1 MTAADTPT
9 GRVAQRQVD
18 KFEQRRRE
26 LADAALQTLSELG
39 YARTSLREIAQNSP
53 FSHGVLHYYFR
64 DKVDLITYCVRQY
77 KTECVHRYDD
87 IVAGSTTAEQLSRD
101 FGARLAETMVE
112 DAAMHRL
119 WYDLRA
125 QALFEDSFRS
135 DVLEI
140 DAVLDAQ
147 TVEHPDEVL
156 GGEVAGGRLGVRAAA
171 QPTGRRVDGG
181 DPAAQRGE
189 GVGQRLAVGV
199 VEVHG
204 ELVDADPGGDA
215 RVQHGVDV
223 AGGAGADRVAEGD
236 LRAPALEEPGGHRGD
251 LGGRDRALPGIAPA
265 HRHVTA
271 HGQPGLTGP
280 LQHRREHLELGVEC
294 PVEVALG
301 ERLGGAGEHRDVR
314 EPGGDGPV
322 QPALVRHEH
331 RVVDAVAPF
340 QHGDQLLGVGELG
353 HPLRVHEAGGF
364 QRGEPGVGEPAQE
377 LRLHRDRNDRLLV
390 LQSVARAD
398 LVDGDALRQA
408 VRRHPHGQRPGRLAG
423 HPRPPLPGRAG
434 ATNGP

>member
-18 KFEQRRRE
+18 KFDQRRRE

-140 DAVLDAQ
+140 DAVLEQMIWRVVRRCAD
-147 TVEHPDEVL
+147 L
-156 GGEVAGGRLGVRAAA
+156 AGTAPA
-171 QPTGRRVDGG
+171 TGSPEAYAMFDGLFQQ
-181 DPAAQRGE
+181 A
-189 GVGQRLAVGV
+189 L
-199 VEVHG
+199 
-204 ELVDADPGGDA
+204 L
-215 RVQHGVDV
+215 QHL
-223 AGGAGADRVAEGD
+223 AGAPEAGARLDAS
-236 LRAPALEEPGGHRGD
+236 A
-251 LGGRDRALPGIAPA
+251 
-265 HRHVTA
+265 
-271 HGQPGLTGP
+271 
-280 LQHRREHLELGVEC
+280 RRLL
-294 PVEVALG
+294 
-301 ERLGGAGEHRDVR
+301 
-314 EPGGDGPV
+314 
-322 QPALVRHEH
+322 ALV
-331 RVVDAVAPF
+331 VP
-340 QHGDQLLGVGELG
+340 VG
-353 HPLRVHEAGGF
+353 
-364 QRGEPGVGEPAQE
+364 
-377 LRLHRDRNDRLLV
+377 
-390 LQSVARAD
+390 
-398 LVDGDALRQA
+398 
-408 VRRHPHGQRPGRLAG
+408 
-423 HPRPPLPGRAG
+423 
-434 ATNGP
+434 